1 MASSTATTSR
11 PSAIS
16 SSTSYTTT
24 NLRLPRRVRLDIVPE
39 TIYENDESDA
49 EEESFSRD
57 ETNSSEIE
65 YHPSHNKVGNP
76 PHFSRIN
83 EFPHFLLLYFK
94 RQLFSEAAVF
104 SSSTNNSNEEVATA
118 SRPRRPPLAAAQSV
132 PLINPQNSAAIRQA
146 LWVSRRLSTINSSD
160 SPTDSSDYYSHLR
173 KERSSFIG
181 GGEEQQ
187 QRHAHPTVSRRAS
200 MFVRRMSMAI
210 PTLSADPVP
219 QSHA

>member
-1 MASSTATTSR
+1 MAPTTTSR

-16 SSTSYTTT
+16 SSTSYTTST
-24 NLRLPRRVRLDIVPE
+24 SLRLPRRVRLDIVPE
-39 TIYENDESDA
+39 TIYENDEGDDA
-49 EEESFSRD
+49 EDVENGSNKD
-57 ETNSSEIE
+57 GTNSSEIE
-65 YHPSHNKVGNP
+65 YYQSHQ
-76 PHFSRIN
+76 
-83 EFPHFLLLYFK
+83 
-94 RQLFSEAAVF
+94 RQLFSEA
-104 SSSTNNSNEEVATA
+104 SSTNHSNEEVTTIPA
-118 SRPRRPPLAAAQSV
+118 SRQPRRPTLTAAQSV

-173 KERSSFIG
+173 KERNNFIG

-187 QRHAHPTVSRRAS
+187 QRHAHPTVTRRAS

-219 QSHA
+219 QSVCNNKFLKKTFS

>member
-1 MASSTATTSR
+1 MEHDVRPMAASTATTSR

-16 SSTSYTTT
+16 SSTSYTTS

-49 EEESFSRD
+49 EGESFSRD

-65 YHPSHNKVGNP
+65 YHPSH
-76 PHFSRIN
+76 H
-83 EFPHFLLLYFK
+83 K

-173 KERSSFIG
+173 KERTSFIGG

-187 QRHAHPTVSRRAS
+187 QRHAHPTVTRRAS

-219 QSHA
+219 QSVCNIYI